1 MQKLGF
7 GMMRLP
13 MPDPKEQNR
22 VDEAQ
27 VCAMVDRFLER
38 GYTYFD
44 TAYMYHGGESE
55 NVVRRTLVERHPRER
70 FLLADKMPL
79 FHFRP
84 EDTEEEQA
92 ALFQEQLDK
101 CGVTYFDYYLLHSV
115 TAAGY
120 EIARRLRTFEFLA
133 EQKAQ
138 GRIRRLGFSFH
149 DKADVL
155 DRILTE
161 HPEVEFVQL
170 QLNYLDW
177 EDERVQSRKC
187 YETVRRHGKQV
198 VVMEPVKVVPYFGTV
213 EKPECHMLYN
223 VTTMATTWHT
233 VATGDV
239 ALLKRQMDIV
249 NTLPKEYVFLNYLRC
264 HDDIGWG
271 LDYDWLKTAK
281 NMEEVPH
288 KKYLNDY
295 LTGKWP
301 GSYAR
306 GELYNDDPA
315 SGDARLCGTTA
326 SLCGLEGALEEGN
339 EEAAAR
345 AVRFIK
351 MLHGYMLVQSGIPV
365 IYSGDEIGQ
374 LNDNE
379 YHKDPK
385 KAEDSRYLHRG
396 SFSWEKA
403 ELRKEEGSY
412 QKEIFDCIRRMEN
425 LRAMHPVFLNQAAV
439 WTADTYDAAVLCV
452 NRTFED
458 EKLTALFNFSGE
470 ERTAW
475 INEDGMYVDLMSGER
490 MEGKE
495 VQLPAYGM
503 RWLLRE

>member
-198 VVMEPVKVVPYFGTV
+198 VVMEPVKGG
-213 EKPECHMLYN
+213 KL
-223 VTTMATTWHT
+223 A
-233 VATGDV
+233 
-239 ALLKRQMDIV
+239 K
-249 NTLPKEYVFLNYLRC
+249 LP
-264 HDDIGWG
+264 
-271 LDYDWLKTAK
+271 
-281 NMEEVPH
+281 
-288 KKYLNDY
+288 
-295 LTGKWP
+295 
-301 GSYAR
+301 
-306 GELYNDDPA
+306 
-315 SGDARLCGTTA
+315 
-326 SLCGLEGALEEGN
+326 
-339 EEAAAR
+339 EEAAAILR
-345 AVRFIK
+345 QAHPDWSPASWAIRFAAGLEGVV
-351 MLHGYMLVQSGIPV
+351 MVLSGM
-365 IYSGDEIGQ
+365 SDMSQ
-374 LNDNE
+374 L
-379 YHKDPK
+379 
-385 KAEDSRYLHRG
+385 
-396 SFSWEKA
+396 
-403 ELRKEEGSY
+403 EENTA
-412 QKEIFDCIRRMEN
+412 FM
-425 LRAMHPVFLNQAAV
+425 AAP
-439 WTADTYDAAVLCV
+439 AP
-452 NRTFED
+452 
-458 EKLTALFNFSGE
+458 LTGE
-470 ERTAW
+470 ERALLAQVAELLSALAGPLGCHVNLIPMNPVREYSFQGPDRTRIRAFQNRLEKNK
-475 INEDGMYVDLMSGER
+475 INGTIRREMGRDIDGACGQLRRRSMSDFG
-490 MEGKE
+490 GNKTC
-495 VQLPAYGM
+495 
-503 RWLLRE
+503 

>member
-13 MPDPKEQNR
+13 MPDPKEQSR

-198 VVMEPVKVVPYFGTV
+198 VVMEPVKGG
-213 EKPECHMLYN
+213 KL
-223 VTTMATTWHT
+223 A
-233 VATGDV
+233 
-239 ALLKRQMDIV
+239 K
-249 NTLPKEYVFLNYLRC
+249 LP
-264 HDDIGWG
+264 
-271 LDYDWLKTAK
+271 
-281 NMEEVPH
+281 
-288 KKYLNDY
+288 
-295 LTGKWP
+295 
-301 GSYAR
+301 
-306 GELYNDDPA
+306 
-315 SGDARLCGTTA
+315 
-326 SLCGLEGALEEGN
+326 
-339 EEAAAR
+339 EEAAAILR
-345 AVRFIK
+345 QAHPDWSPASWAIRFAAGLEGVV
-351 MLHGYMLVQSGIPV
+351 MVLSGM
-365 IYSGDEIGQ
+365 SDMSQ
-374 LNDNE
+374 L
-379 YHKDPK
+379 
-385 KAEDSRYLHRG
+385 
-396 SFSWEKA
+396 
-403 ELRKEEGSY
+403 EENTA
-412 QKEIFDCIRRMEN
+412 FM
-425 LRAMHPVFLNQAAV
+425 AAP
-439 WTADTYDAAVLCV
+439 AP
-452 NRTFED
+452 
-458 EKLTALFNFSGE
+458 LTGE
-470 ERTAW
+470 ERALLAQVA
-475 INEDGMYVDLMSGER
+475 ELLSA
-490 MEGKE
+490 
-495 VQLPAYGM
+495 LPAVPCTACRYCVDDCPQRIPIPEYFALYNADQPALRQG
-503 RWLLRE
+503 RPANREAYAGLAGSGGKASDCVVCRRCEELCPQHLPITDWLKRVKSTYEGS